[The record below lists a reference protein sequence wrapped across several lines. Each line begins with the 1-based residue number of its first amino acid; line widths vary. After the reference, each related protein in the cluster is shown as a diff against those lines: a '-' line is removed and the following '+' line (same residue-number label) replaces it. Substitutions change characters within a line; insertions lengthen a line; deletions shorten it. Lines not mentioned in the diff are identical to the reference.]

1 MAYSETEQH
10 NKDID
15 WFFTDQTNRI
25 FHVAS
30 AGGQLPGLISENDR
44 NNKEISRVVDRLEPR
59 FDVAINDGVFNIIGY
74 QNEGD
79 YARSLYLESFIF
91 YAKRGIYS
99 CDKSV
104 LNSFEST
111 NYHLVASPASG
122 FLTSTQLGRALK
134 LPLINKEI
142 DVTKPDTF
150 DLFHYFK

>member
-1 MAYSETEQH
+1 MPYSELDQH

-44 NNKEISRVVDRLEPR
+44 NNKQISRVIDRQEPE
-59 FDVAINDGVFNIIGY
+59 FDITINDGLFDIIGY

-79 YARSLYLESFIF
+79 YVRYLYLESFIF

-122 FLTSTQLGRALK
+122 YLTSTQLGSVLK
-134 LPLINKEI
+134 LPRINKEI
-142 DVTKPDTF
+142 DITKSNTF
-150 DLFHYFK
+150 DLFDYFK